1 MSGVTLPKIIMK
13 IEELIEASK
22 DNYEEKHFEACVNRS
37 YYAMF
42 HSVQAFLFIQN
53 FHSKTHVGAHSKFR
67 ELYIKTGLLDT
78 TLTDKLQRSFVKRQF
93 SDYDYEE
100 VTEEQAVE
108 AIEDAEAFVK
118 ATMTYLKQNNHL
130 K

>member
-1 MSGVTLPKIIMK
+1 MSEVTLPKIIFK
-13 IEELIEASK
+13 IEECVEASR
-22 DNYEEKHFEACVNRS
+22 DNYDEKHFEACVNRA

-42 HSVQAFLFIQN
+42 HSVQALLLIQD

-67 ELYIKTGLLDT
+67 ELYIKTGLLDIA
-78 TLTDKLQRSFVKRQF
+78 LTDRLQRSFVKRQF

-100 VTEEQAVE
+100 VTEDQASE
-108 AIEDAEAFVK
+108 SIEDAEYFVK